1 MLASLALIFLAGLLM
16 AAVCQRMKL
25 PRIIGMLLSGV
36 VLGPYA
42 LNLLDPSIL
51 SVSADLRQMALIIIL
66 LKAGLSL
73 NLSDL
78 KAVGRPAV
86 LLSFVPACF
95 EILAVVLFAPL
106 LLGVA
111 GPEAAVMG
119 AVLGAVSPA
128 VVIPRMVRLIETG
141 YGTHKSIPQMIMAA
155 ASCDDVFV
163 IVLFSTFVSMAQG
176 GVVRLTDVLQ
186 VPVSIVLGIALGAAV
201 GYALYRLFETAHTHK
216 RTIRN
221 STKTVIILGAAFLLI
236 AAEAWTSGAVCANPV
251 QVFQAEYRF
260 LLSAVFLLSILSL
273 SFSCRALQWVFSN
286 RIMRFLAAIS
296 YNLYIWHQWIAVRL
310 KDWRIPYWEG
320 DTLPN
325 MAGNRIW
332 QWEYTLLVFALSI
345 GLAALV
351 TYAFE
356 RPVSRRLLAR
366 FGTARGGSKPLA
378 KNLCIEESL

>member
-1 MLASLALIFLAGLLM
+1 MLASLALIFLAGLSM
-16 AAVCQRMKL
+16 AAVFQRMKL

-111 GPEAAVMG
+111 GPEAAAMG

-141 YGTHKSIPQMIMAA
+141 YGMHKSIPQMIMAA

-176 GVVRLTDVLQ
+176 GVMRLTDVCRCPFRSCSALRWG
-186 VPVSIVLGIALGAAV
+186 PPSAMRSIGCL
-201 GYALYRLFETAHTHK
+201 RLRIPISARSETAQ
-216 RTIRN
+216 RP
-221 STKTVIILGAAFLLI
+221 SSY
-236 AAEAWTSGAVCANPV
+236 W
-251 QVFQAEYRF
+251 
-260 LLSAVFLLSILSL
+260 
-273 SFSCRALQWVFSN
+273 ALPFCSSRQKHG
-286 RIMRFLAAIS
+286 R
-296 YNLYIWHQWIAVRL
+296 AVR
-310 KDWRIPYWEG
+310 RRFRG
-320 DTLPN
+320 CLP
-325 MAGNRIW
+325 
-332 QWEYTLLVFALSI
+332 S
-345 GLAALV
+345 
-351 TYAFE
+351 
-356 RPVSRRLLAR
+356 
-366 FGTARGGSKPLA
+366 
-378 KNLCIEESL
+378 